1 MDEDMPEDAEL
12 DARVAVDRERE
23 VATQKA
29 RIVSQMTPRSKLAA
43 SRASPTR
50 RPTLAPAKTM
60 PTLATTTTTERDA
73 KPVLAGS
80 TNGKSGQKISLFDL
94 IAYTLENAMSSDRTF
109 RSPRELSGASHEPS

>member
-60 PTLATTTTTERDA
+60 PTLATTTTTARDS

-94 IAYTLENAMSSDRTF
+94 IAHTLENAMSSDRTF
-109 RSPRELSGASHEPS
+109 RSPRELSGAES